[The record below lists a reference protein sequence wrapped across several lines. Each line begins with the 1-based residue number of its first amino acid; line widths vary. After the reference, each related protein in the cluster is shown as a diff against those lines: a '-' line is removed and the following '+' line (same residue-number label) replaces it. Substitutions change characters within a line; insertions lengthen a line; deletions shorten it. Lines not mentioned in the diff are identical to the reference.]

1 MNVLVSKVKEKIL
14 RVTQASQWYLVD
26 ASSRQIGDKTY
37 GKRSGKWFISQK
49 RGKKV
54 MLMTMMMTLFAAS
67 AAIGMWGD
75 GDGK

>member
-1 MNVLVSKVKEKIL
+1 
-14 RVTQASQWYLVD
+14 
-26 ASSRQIGDKTY
+26 
-37 GKRSGKWFISQK
+37 
-49 RGKKV
+49 